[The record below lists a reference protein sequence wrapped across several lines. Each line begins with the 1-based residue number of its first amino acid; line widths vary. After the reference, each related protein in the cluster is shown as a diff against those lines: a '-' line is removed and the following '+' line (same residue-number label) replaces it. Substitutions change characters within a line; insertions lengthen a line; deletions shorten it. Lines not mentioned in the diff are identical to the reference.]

1 MNRPQSKNP
10 WLVSF
15 WRLPC
20 LLGLVVLGLDHL
32 TKYLVI
38 RAWPEPGP
46 MLRLQV
52 IPGFFSLVHYRN
64 RGAAWGIFSDHTF
77 LLAVVSVVV
86 FAMMVYHFRRL
97 TEDMPERALAL
108 GAVLGG
114 VVGNMLDRLFRHEVV
129 DFLLFYWHGHAF
141 PAFNV
146 ADSAITCG
154 IGVFIVSSF
163 LRGDPREEEST
174 EPTPAADD

>member
-1 MNRPQSKNP
+1 MNRPQTNNL
-10 WLVSF
+10 WLLSF

-20 LLGLVVLGLDHL
+20 VVGLVVFGLDQL
-32 TKYLVI
+32 TKYLVV
-38 RAWPEPGP
+38 RAWPVPSAA
-46 MLRLQV
+46 LRLPL

-64 RGAAWGIFSDHTF
+64 RGAAWGIFSDHTS
-77 LLAVVSVVV
+77 LLAVISLVV
-86 FAMMVYHFRRL
+86 FAAMVFYFRRL

-114 VVGNMLDRLFRHEVV
+114 VVGNMLDRLVRHEVV
-129 DFLLFYWHGHAF
+129 DFLLFYWRDHAF

-146 ADSAITCG
+146 ADTAITCG

-163 LRGDPREEEST
+163 LRGDLRGEGHA
-174 EPTPAADD
+174 EPVPSADD